1 MQIVPFSTF
10 AVEESNNNPSSTV
23 PTDNISEDTSDILY
37 EVVEKRN
44 EYTKVYK
51 LSDGSYYEVI
61 SNEPVH
67 VYNNGHWEEPSGIVS
82 DTPETI
88 DEITEGMSEAIQQIS
103 HSNSMSRSVVV
114 ESETKSDFLIY
125 PLEYFPTDDG
135 KEVFVNSSGKRVN
148 FDNILIA
155 IPLGSSQ

>member
-1 MQIVPFSTF
+1 MKHSIKSKILCSLLSVLLVMQIVPFSTF
-10 AVEESNNNPSSTV
+10 AVEESINNSSSTV

-67 VYNNGHWEEPSGIVS
+67 VYNNGRWEEPSGIVL

-88 DEITEGMSEAIQQIS
+88 DEITDNMSNATQSIS
-103 HSNSMSRSVVV
+103 DTNVSSRSTTIN
-114 ESETKSDFLIY
+114 SGTSSDFSIY
-125 PLEYFPTDDG
+125 
-135 KEVFVNSSGKRVN
+135 
-148 FDNILIA
+148 
-155 IPLGSSQ
+155 